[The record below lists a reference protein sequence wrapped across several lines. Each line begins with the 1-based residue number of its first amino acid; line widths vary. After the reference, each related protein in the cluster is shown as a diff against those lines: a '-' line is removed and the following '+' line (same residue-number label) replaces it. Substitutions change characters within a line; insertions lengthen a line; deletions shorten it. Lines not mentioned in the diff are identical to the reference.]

1 MTDLPALLASRVIFV
16 IRASS
21 ADRAVA
27 LADGVLAGGG
37 NCVEITMTVPDSLSV
52 LVRVRHRHPA
62 AMVGMG
68 TVRSASEARDA
79 VGASAEFL
87 VAPGLD
93 AATVRAAARAG
104 VPFLPGV
111 QTASEIQAARR
122 LGISTVK
129 LFPASTAGPNH
140 LRALRGPFPDVSFV
154 PSGGVRAHNVA
165 AWFEA
170 GSIAVGVGINS
181 LDAAGATA
189 ETRRLIAALP

>member
-1 MTDLPALLASRVIFV
+1 VTDLPALLASRVIFV

-27 LADGVLAGGG
+27 IADGVLAGGG
-37 NCVEITMTVPDSLSV
+37 NCVEITMTVPDSLNA

-62 AMVGMG
+62 ARVGMG

-79 VGASAEFL
+79 VAASAEFL

-93 AATVRAAARAG
+93 AATVRAAARAEI
-104 VPFLPGV
+104 PFLPGV
-111 QTASEIQAARR
+111 LTASEVQAARR
-122 LGISTVK
+122 LGIHTVK
-129 LFPASTAGPNH
+129 LFPASTAGPDY

-154 PSGGVRAHNVA
+154 PSGGVRAQNVA

-170 GSIAVGVGINS
+170 GATAVGVGITGP
-181 LDAAGATA
+181 DTAGATS